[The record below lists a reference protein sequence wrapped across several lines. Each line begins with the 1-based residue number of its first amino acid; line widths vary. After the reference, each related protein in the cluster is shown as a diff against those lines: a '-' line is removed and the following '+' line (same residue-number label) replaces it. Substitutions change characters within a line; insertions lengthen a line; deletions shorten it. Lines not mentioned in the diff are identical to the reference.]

1 MIIGNLHKINT
12 SKSINNRLNFISLL
26 VGVASVLFIPVIAPW
41 TWTTIQEP
49 GWKWE
54 KIESLGMVSGVYGSM
69 AILYAICWR
78 CPQRMY
84 YSEVKKHFL
93 VIMPRLLPYSTKSVI
108 LNPGTV
114 KPLAPPEGHVLPWKL
129 LEHYSEDLNTKLIV
143 LESSFSLPIYY
154 ARLTQGLGKE
164 KNNPTNN
171 P

>member
-1 MIIGNLHKINT
+1 VELFF
-12 SKSINNRLNFISLL
+12 LSLF
-26 VGVASVLFIPVIAPW
+26 VGVCSVVFIPVIAQW
-41 TWTTIQEP
+41 TWETIKEP

-69 AILYAICWR
+69 AILYAICCR

-84 YSEVKKHFL
+84 YSDVKKNFL
-93 VIMPRLLPYSTKSVI
+93 VIMPKLLPYSTKSVI
-108 LNPGTV
+108 LKPGTV

-129 LEHYSEDLNTKLIV
+129 LEHYSEDLNTKLII

-154 ARLTQGLGKE
+154 ARLTQGLE
-164 KNNPTNN
+164 RERNNPTNN